1 MLEIAPTLL
10 QMPGGA
16 EVILIGGLLVSLL
29 FFVVWVALAYWVYK
43 DANKRNMDNAVLWAA
58 ITFLLGLIGLVIYLV
73 VRE

>member
-1 MLEIAPTLL
+1 MLEIAPALL

-29 FFVVWVALAYWVYK
+29 VFLVWVALAYWVYQ

>member
-29 FFVVWVALAYWVYK
+29 FFLVWVALAYWVYK
-43 DANKRNMDNAVLWAA
+43 DANKRNMDNAILWAA
-58 ITFLLGLIGLVIYLV
+58 ITFLLGLIGLVIYLI

>member
-16 EVILIGGLLVSLL
+16 EVILIGVLLVSLL
-29 FFVVWVALAYWVYK
+29 FFLVWVALAYWVYK
-43 DANKRNMDNAVLWAA
+43 DANKRNMDNAILWAA
-58 ITFLLGLIGLVIYLV
+58 ITFLLGLIGLVIYLI

>member
-58 ITFLLGLIGLVIYLV
+58 ITFLLGLIGLVIYLI